1 VGLEEDAPVCELSA
15 VFMFVLAHI
24 VAWQVL
30 GGGWRGAARAPF
42 AVLVPAM
49 GLILLNAVFFDS
61 YRDVLLTIWVLLSWE
76 FLYFM
81 GYAILRIALRSSPP
95 PPVSSS

>member
-1 VGLEEDAPVCELSA
+1 VCELSA
-15 VFMFVLAHI
+15 VLMFVMAHI
-24 VAWQVL
+24 VAWQCL

-42 AVLVPAM
+42 AVLVPAL
-49 GLILLNAVFFDS
+49 GLILLNAVFYDS

-76 FLYFM
+76 FLYFI
-81 GYAILRIALRSSPP
+81 GYAMLRIMTRPSAP